1 VSEHPRRRGIT
12 RRRALA
18 LGGGAALALVAGA
31 YGRFALGD
39 EFEEHVA
46 STLDLSSDAVTRLLG
61 NARDSLGA
69 AGYDARAA
77 AFVTATTWPGADVL
91 PESARRQAIDA
102 LVLPMY
108 GDQEDNLVALGLHRR
123 WLGSCAGLLRR

>member
-1 VSEHPRRRGIT
+1 V
-12 RRRALA
+12 AVA
-18 LGGGAALALVAGA
+18 VVAGA
-31 YGRFALGD
+31 YGRFAFGD
-39 EFEEHVA
+39 EFEQHVG
-46 STLDLSSDAVTRLLG
+46 STLDVSPDAVARLLG
-61 NARDSLGA
+61 NARRDLGD

-77 AFVTATTWPGADVL
+77 AFLAATTWPGSSL
-91 PESARRQAIDA
+91 MPESARREAIDA

>member
-1 VSEHPRRRGIT
+1 VSAHPRRRGIT

-18 LGGGAALALVAGA
+18 LGGGAALTLVAGA
-31 YGRFALGD
+31 YGRFAVGD

-46 STLDLSSDAVTRLLG
+46 NTLDLSPDAVTRLLA
-61 NARDSLGA
+61 NARESLGA

-77 AFVTATTWPGADVL
+77 AFVAVTTWPGADVV
-91 PESARRQAIDA
+91 PESARREAIDA

-108 GDQEDNLVALGLHRR
+108 RDQEDNLVALGLRER
-123 WLGSCAGLLRR
+123 WVGSCAGLLRR